1 MLEAEGPQ
9 AVQLRLWVSEMGLTG
24 CEVRVTRL
32 TRGTRA
38 TRLTRGTR
46 VTRSNKLN
54 SRLDYYVSNTVRSPN
69 NPKNLGYADDL

>member
-9 AVQLRLWVSEMGLTG
+9 AVQLKLWVSEMGLTG
-24 CEVRVTRL
+24 CEVRV
-32 TRGTRA
+32 